1 MNNSIIPINDVVLV
15 LSDNVRAYKTGLI
28 ITNGATFEE
37 CQDADEK
44 LNKIEGSVQWW
55 RGDLLNFA
63 EQKYGQMYS
72 QFLDEDKRNYS
83 TLRIQKWV
91 ASKFELLRRRN
102 NLSWSHHYEVA
113 DLEPEEQDELLD
125 RAEDEGWNRNKMRK
139 QVRLFKQ
146 HKLIA
151 ANVEATRENE
161 RYSLMVGDFM
171 DEMEQLDSESIA
183 AIITDPPYE
192 EKYIPLY
199 EDLAKMAAR
208 VLKPGGS
215 LIVMTGQYHLPQVL
229 ERMILYLDY
238 QWTLAYLTPGG
249 QSPQIWARK
258 VNTFWKPVLWFVKG
272 RYEGNWIGDVCTSP
286 TNMND
291 KRFHEWG
298 QSEEGMAELVER
310 FTLPGD
316 LILDPFCG
324 GGTTGV
330 VALQL
335 GRRFIGIDEKEA
347 AIEMTAARLC
357 NIIKE

>member
-1 MNNSIIPINDVVLV
+1 
-15 LSDNVRAYKTGLI
+15 
-28 ITNGATFEE
+28 
-37 CQDADEK
+37 
-44 LNKIEGSVQWW
+44 
-55 RGDLLNFA
+55 
-63 EQKYGQMYS
+63 MYS
-72 QFLDEDKRNYS
+72 QVFDETGILIDYNTMRIDKYLS
-83 TLRIQKWV
+83 DSIP
-91 ASKFELLRRRN
+91 LLRRHN
-102 NLSWSHHYEVA
+102 NLSWSHHREVA
-113 DLEPEEQDELLD
+113 GLEPPEQDELLD
-125 RAEDEGWNRNKMRK
+125 KAEDKGWSFREMRK

-151 ANVEATRENE
+151 ANIEATRESE
-161 RYSLMVGDFM
+161 RFRLITGDFM

-199 EDLAKMAAR
+199 EDLAKRAAR

-215 LIVMTGQYHLPQVL
+215 LVVVSGQYYLPQVL
-229 ERMILYLDY
+229 ERMVLYMDY

-249 QSPQIWARK
+249 TPTIWQRK

-272 RYEGNWIGDVCTSP
+272 RYDGNWIGDVCTSP
-286 TNMND
+286 VSD

-335 GRRFIGIDEKEA
+335 GRRFIGIDEKET
-347 AIEMTAARLC
+347 AIEMTAARLW
-357 NIIKE
+357 NIIKPEQ

>member
-1 MNNSIIPINDVVLV
+1 MAG
-15 LSDNVRAYKTGLI
+15 R
-28 ITNGATFEE
+28 FE
-37 CQDADEK
+37 
-44 LNKIEGSVQWW
+44 IS
-55 RGDLLNFA
+55 
-63 EQKYGQMYS
+63 
-72 QFLDEDKRNYS
+72 
-83 TLRIQKWV
+83 
-91 ASKFELLRRRN
+91 RRREI
-102 NLSWSHHYEVA
+102 LSWSHHREVA
-113 DLEPEEQDELLD
+113 SRFELFRRRNILSWSHHAEVAGLEPPEQDELLD
-125 RAEDEGWNRNKMRK
+125 KAEDKGWSFREMRK

-151 ANVEATRENE
+151 ANIEATRESE
-161 RYSLMVGDFM
+161 RFRLITGDFM

-199 EDLAKMAAR
+199 EDLAKRAAR
-208 VLKPGGS
+208 VLRPGGS
-215 LIVMTGQYHLPQVL
+215 LVVMSGQYYLPQVL
-229 ERMILYLDY
+229 ERMVLYMDY

-249 QSPQIWARK
+249 TPTIWQRK

-272 RYEGNWIGDVCTSP
+272 RYDGNWIGDVCTSP
-286 TNMND
+286 VSD

-335 GRRFIGIDEKEA
+335 GRRFIGIDEKET
-347 AIEMTAARLC
+347 AIEMTAARLW
-357 NIIKE
+357 NIIKPEQ

>member
-1 MNNSIIPINDVVLV
+1 MNKSIIPINDVVLV
-15 LSDNVRAYKTGLI
+15 LSDNVHAYKTGLV

-37 CQDADEK
+37 CQGVDEK

-72 QFLDEDKRNYS
+72 QFLDEDNRNYQ
-83 TLRIQKWV
+83 TLRIQKYV
-91 ASKFELLRRRN
+91 ASRLEMFRRRN
-102 NLSWSHHYEVA
+102 ILSWSHHAEVA
-113 DLEPEEQDELLD
+113 GLEPPEQDELLD
-125 RAEDEGWNRNKMRK
+125 KAEDKGWSFREMRK

-151 ANVEATRENE
+151 ANIEATRESE
-161 RYSLMVGDFM
+161 RFRLIHGDFM

-199 EDLAKMAAR
+199 EDLAKRAAR

-215 LIVMTGQYHLPQVL
+215 LVVVSGQYYLPQVL
-229 ERMILYLDY
+229 ERMVLYMDY

-249 QSPQIWARK
+249 QSPQIWPRK

-272 RYEGNWIGDVCTSP
+272 KYEGNWIGDWL
-286 TNMND
+286 N
-291 KRFHEWG
+291 FG
-298 QSEEGMAELVER
+298 
-310 FTLPGD
+310 
-316 LILDPFCG
+316 
-324 GGTTGV
+324 
-330 VALQL
+330 
-335 GRRFIGIDEKEA
+335 EKEYGEMYSQVFDETGILIDYNTMRIDKYLSDSIPLLRRHNNLSWSHHREVAGTGNRA
-347 AIEMTAARLC
+347 ADEH
-357 NIIKE
+357 NYK